1 VRKWC
6 EALALILVWAAFIVL
21 ARFAVK
27 KIFTPYDV
35 IFLRLSF
42 AALLA
47 LAIMA
52 WRVRSGRK
60 PFGGVPWHQM
70 LFVGGSVGVGF
81 TCLALLGFSMAPAS
95 HGAVL
100 MPGTLPFSTAVLAAF
115 VLGERIQGRKA
126 LGLAC
131 ILAGVLCMAYQAFF
145 AASVVALPA
154 NTWKG
159 DVLFPMASFCW
170 AMYVV
175 FSRKWGIKP
184 LDAAVIA
191 PIVGFVLFAPFYLV
205 LAPSNFAQASLTDI
219 TLHGLFQ
226 GWIAF
231 MLSMWLFMRVMQSFG
246 PVKTTMLTA
255 WAPVLASLTAVPLL
269 GEHLTPF
276 VLLGLLGVSIGTM
289 LGVSGARPAVPVP
302 LDPNTSRS

>member
-6 EALALILVWAAFIVL
+6 EAFALILVWTAFIVL

-27 KIFTPYDV
+27 TLFTPYDV

-47 LAIMA
+47 AVIVA
-52 WRVRSGRK
+52 WRMHNGRQ
-60 PFGGVPWHQM
+60 PFGGVPWSQM
-70 LFVGGSVGVGF
+70 LFVGGVVGIGF

-115 VLGERIQGRKA
+115 VLHERIQGRKA

-131 ILAGVLCMAYQAFF
+131 ILGGVLCMAYQAFF
-145 AASVVALPA
+145 ATEQVALPA

-191 PIVGFVLFAPFYLV
+191 PIVGFALFAPFYFV
-205 LAPSNFAQASLTDI
+205 LAPSNLATVSVVDI
-219 TLHGLFQ
+219 ALHGLFQ

-255 WAPVLASLTAVPLL
+255 WAPVLASLAAVPLL

-276 VLLGLLGVSIGTM
+276 VLLGLLGVSLGTM
-289 LGVSGARPAVPVP
+289 LGVSAARPVAPAHP
-302 LDPNTSRS
+302 DPNTNRS

>member
-1 VRKWC
+1 MRKWC
-6 EALALILVWAAFIVL
+6 EAVALIVVWTAFIVL

-35 IFLRLSF
+35 IFLRLGF
-42 AALLA
+42 AAVLA
-47 LAIMA
+47 MAIVA
-52 WRVRSGRK
+52 WRMHSGRK
-60 PFGGVPWHQM
+60 PFGGVPWPQM
-70 LFVGGSVGVGF
+70 LFVGGFVGIGF
-81 TCLALLGFSMAPAS
+81 TCLALLAFSLAPAS

-100 MPGTLPFSTAVLAAF
+100 MPGTLPFSTAVLAAL

-126 LGLAC
+126 LGLAF

-145 AASVVALPA
+145 ATNLVALPA

-159 DVLFPMASFCW
+159 DVLFPIASFCW

-191 PIVGFVLFAPFYLV
+191 PIVGFALFAPFYLA
-205 LAPSNFAQASLTDI
+205 LAPSNLAQVGLSDI
-219 TLHGLFQ
+219 ALHGLFQ

-255 WAPVLASLTAVPLL
+255 WAPVLASLAAVPLL

-276 VLLGLLGVSIGTM
+276 VLLGLLGVSLGTL
-289 LGVSGARPAVPVP
+289 LGVSGARPAVPAP
-302 LDPNTSRS
+302 PSPNTNPS

>member
-1 VRKWC
+1 MRKWC
-6 EALALILVWAAFIVL
+6 EAVALILVWTAFIVL
-21 ARFAVK
+21 ARFGVK
-27 KIFTPYDV
+27 KVFTPYDLML
-35 IFLRLSF
+35 LRLGF
-42 AALLA
+42 AAVLG
-47 LAIMA
+47 LAIVV
-52 WRVRSGRK
+52 WRAQSGRL
-60 PFGGVPWHQM
+60 PFGGVPWPQVV
-70 LFVGGSVGVGF
+70 FVGLFAGIGF
-81 TCLALLGFSMAPAS
+81 TCISLYAFSLAPAS

-100 MPGTLPFSTAVLAAF
+100 MPGTLPFSTAVLAAL

-126 LGLAC
+126 LGLAL
-131 ILAGVLCMAYQAFF
+131 ILAGVLCMGYQAFF
-145 AASVVALPA
+145 ASSVMALPA

-191 PIVGFVLFAPFYLV
+191 PMVGFALFTPFYLAF
-205 LAPSNFAQASLTDI
+205 APSHLAQVSWREIA
-219 TLHGLFQ
+219 LHGMFH

-255 WAPVLASLTAVPLL
+255 WAPVLASLAAVPLL

-276 VLLGLLGVSIGTM
+276 VLLGLLGVSLGTI
-289 LGVSGARPAVPVP
+289 LGVSGARPAV
-302 LDPNTSRS
+302 LGHPNPSTARS